1 MSSYWSPSIPW
12 HVLWPWPD
20 SILSHALSFSLE
32 LRVWS
37 STWLVRNKDVI
48 YINKGIALFTYIYI
62 YICFKTF
69 FYVVQHLDSIASY
82 LPTGLHLG
90 FFRLLTKF
98 SVTSKPR
105 IWMDMVSY
113 EKCTCETVMQL
124 IQDQTTDHNLPI
136 CWFTQLHYSAQHVV
150 PYHKYIKLSYE
161 RLKSAGFQPSNQNK
175 CYCN

>member
-62 YICFKTF
+62 YRFQNVFLHCPTPRLHCFLSSQWPSFTF
-69 FYVVQHLDSIASY
+69 LSFAHKIQCHIQTKDLDGYGVIWDMYMWNCNAAHTGSDHWSQLAHLLVYTTPLFSTTCSSIS
-82 LPTGLHLG
+82 
-90 FFRLLTKF
+90 
-98 SVTSKPR
+98 
-105 IWMDMVSY
+105 
-113 EKCTCETVMQL
+113 
-124 IQDQTTDHNLPI
+124 
-136 CWFTQLHYSAQHVV
+136 
-150 PYHKYIKLSYE
+150 
-161 RLKSAGFQPSNQNK
+161 
-175 CYCN
+175 